1 MERRAFLALV
11 SVCLLAAPLAAGA
24 QQTRKVPRI
33 GFLSPS
39 SLSDPRTALLV
50 EAFQQGLREL
60 GWVEGQNIAIE
71 YRWAEERAERL
82 PDLASNL
89 ASLKV
94 DVIVAAT
101 SPAIQAAKQAT
112 GTIPI
117 VMAVVAETV
126 ATGFVSSIARPG
138 GNITGLSMMGPELV
152 GKQMEI
158 LKEVVLK
165 VSRVALLWNTATP
178 TNVPQVSKAQDA
190 ARASGVRLQ
199 SLGVRGPGEIDSTF
213 AAMTKERAGAVIILV
228 DVMFIAQRKRI
239 ADLAAKSRLPAMY
252 GLLTT

>member
-1 MERRAFLALV
+1 MDPTRLREAPYGPRFGDGVRQEPSMARRAFLALV
-11 SVCLLAAPLAAGA
+11 SVGLPTAPLTAEA

-39 SLSDPRTALLV
+39 SLSDPRPALFV

-60 GWVEGQNIAIE
+60 GWIEGQNIAIE
-71 YRWAEERAERL
+71 YRWAEERTEHL

-126 ATGFVSSIARPG
+126 ARGFVSSIARPG
-138 GNITGLSMMGPELV
+138 GNITGLSMMAEELV

-158 LKEVVLK
+158 LRRSFPRSPAWL
-165 VSRVALLWNTATP
+165 S
-178 TNVPQVSKAQDA
+178 
-190 ARASGVRLQ
+190 SGTR
-199 SLGVRGPGEIDSTF
+199 P
-213 AAMTKERAGAVIILV
+213 
-228 DVMFIAQRKRI
+228 
-239 ADLAAKSRLPAMY
+239 P
-252 GLLTT
+252 